1 MNSVAKFQKPGFHN
15 AIQIIEIMH
24 SRHLDYN
31 YEQDVIDPTTFVE
44 TKFISIFL
52 SKLIKLFLDLRFAS
66 FLLLLLVS
74 QYHAFI

>member
-1 MNSVAKFQKPGFHN
+1 MNSVTKFQKPGFHN
-15 AIQIIEIMH
+15 AMQIIEIMR

-31 YEQDVIDPTTFVE
+31 YEQDVIDPATFVE
-44 TKFISIFL
+44 TKFISISL

-74 QYHAFI
+74 QHHAFI